1 MAMNPTTIQQLNR
14 QQQGLPSNFARS
26 VPGQSLTQP
35 PGKYQWE
42 KPARISSVEDA
53 LPKIMKSLNQ
63 PTTMK
68 NVIMLI
74 DAGVSIESIVRGITF
89 NGFVEG
95 EWTPD
100 VAEMLNPI
108 LLLEVLTIANYAGLD
123 DIRTVN
129 SYPDD
134 EIKSSKILEIMRE
147 LNPKKY
153 ERRRDEA
160 LQQKQMLVSEKEQ
173 EPLVEDGSF
182 MAALEAP
189 ETVEEM
195 PVAVD
200 PDMPVASFMEQMPV
214 EQMPV
219 EQMPVEEEEELV

>member
-1 MAMNPTTIQQLNR
+1 MKMAMNPTTIQQLNR

-68 NVIMLI
+68 NIIMLI

-182 MAALEAP
+182 MAVLEAP
-189 ETVEEM
+189 EAAEEM

-200 PDMPVASFMEQMPV
+200 SDMPVASF
-214 EQMPV
+214 V
-219 EQMPVEEEEELV
+219 EQMPVEEEEEEELV